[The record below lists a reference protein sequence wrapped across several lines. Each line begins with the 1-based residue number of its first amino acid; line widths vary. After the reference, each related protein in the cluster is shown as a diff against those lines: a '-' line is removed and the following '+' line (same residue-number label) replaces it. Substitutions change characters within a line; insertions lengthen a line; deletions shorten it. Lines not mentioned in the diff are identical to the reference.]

1 MSVVA
6 LLGGARGRGLLDILG
21 LLHLERRLGL
31 VGRAHEVSEELGL
44 LQQELEPLSA
54 AAVGHVRRGRDF
66 GRSGHRRRRGRLVR
80 VGGGARH
87 HVEL

>member
-6 LLGGARGRGLLDILG
+6 LLGRARGRGLLDGG
-21 LLHLERRLGL
+21 LLHLERRLCL
-31 VGRAHEVSEELGL
+31 VGRAHEVSEEFGL
-44 LQQELEPLSA
+44 LQQELEPLAA